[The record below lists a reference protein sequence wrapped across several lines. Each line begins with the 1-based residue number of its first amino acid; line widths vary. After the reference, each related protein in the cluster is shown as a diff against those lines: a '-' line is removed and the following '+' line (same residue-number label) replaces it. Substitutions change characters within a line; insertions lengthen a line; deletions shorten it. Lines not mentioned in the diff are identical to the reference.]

1 MTIQPQLTIRPA
13 TTADLPAIMK
23 LVESAIE
30 IMHNNGNTGQYYRHL
45 LSSSLGRQACRFV
58 RPKTRSRPY
67 IF

>member
-30 IMHNNGNTGQYYRHL
+30 IMHNNGNTGQ
-45 LSSSLGRQACRFV
+45 
-58 RPKTRSRPY
+58 
-67 IF
+67 